1 MVLDAKLLEMR
12 IAIQMCDY
20 VPKTVYQF
28 ENQSIQD
35 SGKNIALGSV
45 LKACNFAEHFFERFL
60 SFLH

>member
-35 SGKNIALGSV
+35 SGK
-45 LKACNFAEHFFERFL
+45 KHCFRECFEGL
-60 SFLH
+60 